1 MTFDKLL
8 AQFEPKVAAAFR
20 EAIETTKSSIVLKAI
35 ADRLERGDIASTVAA
50 LQFEP
55 EAFAALEL
63 SLREEFNAGGINM
76 AQSLPFLISPD
87 GMRVLFQFGVRNSEA
102 ERLIREQ
109 SATLVSNITDD
120 QREALRMG
128 FEAGLSKGQNPTKT
142 ALDVVGTLNRITGR
156 REGGYIGLTSRQVEF
171 IARAKEN
178 LLSGDPV
185 AMSKYVD
192 LKTRDKRFDR
202 TVARAI
208 REGKPVDAE
217 IARKIVMR
225 LSDKNLLLRGEMIR
239 LEETR
244 TALFSV
250 RDNAI
255 RQQIEAGKITAQ
267 DVTKKWKHSGSEHPR
282 MQHVQMATQNAVPLD
297 IPFVAPDGTM
307 LMYPH
312 DPKAPARHKI
322 GCKCRVGIRHR
333 LYCGWP
339 APLSGTSCLM
349 AALSFAAAVANF
361 AGKLP
366 EAIEAVRN
374 QNAADVG
381 EGNAARRHRRWTDA
395 VRDRVFAAIA
405 DGLDGNNAEHPFWCQ
420 AGRGPNL

>member
-1 MTFDKLL
+1 MTFDELL
-8 AQFEPKVAAAFR
+8 SQYEPKVAAAFR
-20 EAIETTKSSIVLKAI
+20 EAIEAIKSSIVLKTI
-35 ADRLERGDIASTVAA
+35 VERLERGDITGAVAA
-50 LQFEP
+50 VQFEP

-63 SLREEFNAGGINM
+63 SLREAFNAGGINM
-76 AQSLPFLISPD
+76 VQSLPLLISPD
-87 GMRVLFQFGVRNSEA
+87 GTRVLFQFGVRNLEG

-109 SATLVSNITDD
+109 SSTLVTNITDD

-142 ALDVVGTLNRITGR
+142 ALDVVGRVNRITGR

-185 AMSKYVD
+185 AMSKYLD

-202 TVARAI
+202 TVAKAI
-208 REGKPVDAE
+208 RDGKPVDAE
-217 IARKIVMR
+217 MTRKIIMR
-225 LSDKNLLLRGEMIR
+225 LSDKNLLLRGETIG

-255 RQQIEAGKITAQ
+255 RQQVEAGKITAQ
-267 DVTKKWKHSGSEHPR
+267 EVTKKWKHSGSEHPR

-297 IPFVAPDGTM
+297 MPFVAPDGTM

-312 DPKAPARHKI
+312 DPKAPARHRI
-322 GCKCRVGIRHR
+322 GCKCRVEYDID
-333 LYCGWP
+333 YI
-339 APLSGTSCLM
+339 
-349 AALSFAAAVANF
+349 AAGLRRYRARAA
-361 AGKLP
+361 
-366 EAIEAVRN
+366 
-374 QNAADVG
+374 
-381 EGNAARRHRRWTDA
+381 
-395 VRDRVFAAIA
+395 
-405 DGLDGNNAEHPFWCQ
+405 
-420 AGRGPNL
+420 